1 MKENILKM
9 TLQKRQLKQ
18 STKTIPSSGLM
29 ADFSKPVIQGSL
41 QQIPDGD
48 E

>member
-1 MKENILKM
+1 MPVERHMKENILKM

-29 ADFSKPVIQGSL
+29 G
-41 QQIPDGD
+41 
-48 E
+48 